1 MGVGCLAGMDAHAM
15 LDAHLSGRLTVSLA
29 VRKCW
34 AGLLSQRDEDALT
47 AARGSR
53 KGTKL
58 QEQ

>member
-1 MGVGCLAGMDAHAM
+1 MDAHAM